1 MTGPDFA
8 GTPPPDAPA
17 SKASVFE
24 DFIDVFYAPSS
35 VYERRR
41 TASPWV
47 PIIVVG
53 LVIGVGYLAS
63 AGAMQPMMDAEFN
76 RGMQAALEKNPELTP
91 EMMQQGRAIGEVGAK
106 VGAFLGA
113 PMAIALTGIV
123 LFLVS
128 RLFDATQSVR
138 ASILI
143 AAYAFVPRML
153 QAILMPIQLQFA
165 NPENLDGM
173 YRLSVGP
180 ARFLDPDTASA
191 LAVAVAGRLDLFVLW
206 TTVLLAI
213 GLVVIGRIP
222 RAQAWMVAAM
232 VWVVGAVPAL
242 WGAMNAVSP
251 G

>member
-1 MTGPDFA
+1 MTGPDF
-8 GTPPPDAPA
+8 GSTPSPAPA
-17 SKASVFE
+17 AKASVFE
-24 DFIDVFYAPSS
+24 DFVDIFYAPSA

-41 TASPWV
+41 DASPWL

-63 AGAMQPMMDAEFN
+63 SGAMQPMMDAEFD
-76 RGMQAALEKNPELTP
+76 RGMKAALERNPEMTQ
-91 EMMQQGRAIGEVGAK
+91 EMMEQGRAIGEMGAK

-113 PMAIALTGIV
+113 PFAIAFTGLV
-123 LFLVS
+123 LHLVS
-128 RLFDATQSVR
+128 RLFDATQVMR

-153 QAILMPIQLQFA
+153 QAILLPVQLQFA

-173 YRLSVGP
+173 YRLSIGP

-191 LAVAVAGRLDLFVLW
+191 LMVAVAGRFDFFILW
-206 TTVLLAI
+206 TTALLAI
-213 GLVVIGRIP
+213 GLAVIGRVP
-222 RAQAWMVAAM
+222 RAQAWMAAAM

-242 WGAMNAVSP
+242 WGAMNAA
-251 G
+251 GA